1 MGTRF
6 FKTNLALLCII
17 FFLVSCGGVGQEGG
31 TATFSSTAGNYWST
45 SVFPVDLKVGNT
57 FASDEVTA
65 IDDMAVEW
73 SDAVENKM
81 TFFQSVTS
89 TTNKEYTNTNNY
101 NDGEQGVY
109 QLNTW
114 PSDFPTTALAVTQL
128 FAIPNSN
135 GGYRITHADI
145 LINEEF
151 YNFTTNPSDFGNYD
165 FHTVVLHELG
175 HFLGLG
181 HESFSVDSVMQ
192 PSVSK
197 LDANRVTTD
206 ADRGN
211 IAALYGLS
219 TNYTGFATLTAGGNA
234 PIIAASSVQSEGPVK
249 IILQLMEDG
258 ECQHVLEGE
267 VVHSHKLDVHKYE
280 DEHGHNH

>member
-1 MGTRF
+1 MGTTF
-6 FKTNLALLCII
+6 FRTNLVLLCLIAL
-17 FFLVSCGGVGQEGG
+17 LVSCGGAGETGS
-31 TATFSSTAGNYWST
+31 ANSFAASAGNYWST
-45 SVFPVDLKVGNT
+45 SVFPVDLRV
-57 FASDEVTA
+57 ASSFSSAEVTA
-65 IDDMAVEW
+65 VDDMAIEW
-73 SDAVENKM
+73 SDAVENQM

-89 TTNKEYTNTNNY
+89 TSNKEYSNTNNY
-101 NDGEQGVY
+101 NDGEQGIY

-114 PSDFPTTALAVTQL
+114 PAEFPTTALAVTQL
-128 FAIPNSN
+128 FAIPNSA

-197 LDANRVTTD
+197 LDANRVTTN

-211 IAALYGLS
+211 IAELYGLS
-219 TNYTGFATLTAGGNA
+219 TSYVGFATLSAGGYS
-234 PIIAASSVQSEGPVK
+234 PVIAGSSTGSEGPVK
-249 IILQLMEDG
+249 MIMQLMEDG
-258 ECQHVLEGE
+258 ECQHVIEGE
-267 VVHSHKLDVHKYE
+267 IVHKHHVE
-280 DEHGHNH
+280 L